1 MNTNAEVKESKVYE
15 YLTTKHNLKTAAD
28 TVILIR
34 ELGFK
39 FLAQLD
45 NFTKKSTDERQS
57 YKIKSK

>member
-1 MNTNAEVKESKVYE
+1 MNTNAKVKESKGYE
-15 YLTTKHNLKTAAD
+15 YWATKHNIKIAAN
-28 TVILIR
+28 TVILMR

-45 NFTKKSTDERQS
+45 NFIKESTEERQS